1 MTKEPRA
8 EGTVIVYEAGS
19 WTEAVVLRGLLESAG
34 ISSPPP
40 TTTDPYP
47 MKIPPEGIHGVEIIV
62 PAAQADDARR
72 IIDEY
77 RSGAAGIETQGE
89 LPKEGT

>member
-19 WTEAVVLRGLLESAG
+19 WTEAVVLRGLLESVG
-34 ISSPPP
+34 IPSPPP

-62 PAAQADDARR
+62 RAAQADDARR
-72 IIDEY
+72 IIEEY
-77 RSGAAGIETQGE
+77 RTRAARVETQGQFPE
-89 LPKEGT
+89 DET

>member
-34 ISSPPP
+34 ITSPPP

-47 MKIPPEGIHGVEIIV
+47 MKIPPEGIHGVEIMV

-77 RSGAAGIETQGE
+77 CTRAASVETQGQ
-89 LPKEGT
+89 LPKDET